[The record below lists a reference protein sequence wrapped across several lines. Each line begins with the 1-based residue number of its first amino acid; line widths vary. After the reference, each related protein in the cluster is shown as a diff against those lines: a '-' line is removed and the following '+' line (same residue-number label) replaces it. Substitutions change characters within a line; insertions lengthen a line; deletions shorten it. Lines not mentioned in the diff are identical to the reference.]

1 MSASSSAPDKF
12 ASNWPGW
19 DGAEPKRRFTR
30 AELALYNGRNA
41 NLPMLIAYKGR
52 IYDVTHSYPWAGG
65 VHWARL
71 RAGEDHTGNLIAAP
85 HGEDML
91 ERVPCVGVLED

>member
-1 MSASSSAPDKF
+1 MSASSSVPDKL
-12 ASNWPGW
+12 SSTQHGCN
-19 DGAEPKRRFTR
+19 GAELRRFTR
-30 AELALYNGRNA
+30 AELALYNGQNA
-41 NLPMLIAYKGR
+41 SLPILIAYKGR